1 MSGKDAK
8 KRDLV
13 LEIGAEEIP
22 SRFVPAMLET
32 LKSLADEDLKQLRI
46 PFKDTIVYATPRRL
60 ALFVREMSELQEDL
74 VATFRGPA
82 WSSAFDAIGNATRA
96 AVGFAGSKGVAVEDL
111 KETEVDGVRYVTAE
125 AREEGKP
132 TASLLPAFLPAL
144 IGKLVFP
151 KNMYWSDPSVRFAR
165 PIRWITALFGD
176 EVVPFVYGDVTS
188 GRMSSGHRFM
198 GKKHVEIPSAGEF
211 LNRLYDNAVILD
223 QNKRRQTLLAGIA
236 SLEHDI
242 DGVVELDPE
251 LVEENLYLV
260 ENPVP
265 FIGSF
270 DERFL
275 EIPQEVLTTSMKKNQ
290 KYFAVR
296 TREGRLKNA
305 FVGVAN
311 NRVVDMKVI
320 REGNERVLRSRLE
333 DAAFFWE
340 EDRKRPLAA
349 CVERLKNIVYQEKL
363 GTVHDKVMA
372 TQKLAL
378 WLCESLKMPEIS
390 NLVERAAFLSK
401 ADLVTHMVYEFPE
414 LQGVVGREYARRDG
428 EDPRVALALYEQYL
442 PRSSKDVRA
451 QGGGVRSGSAFA
463 GPPETPSF
471 SSSEGASDNMPTDNA
486 GAILGLAERLHIIVN
501 GYKAGLE
508 PTGAQDPYA
517 LRRAARC
524 VNEILWARKLDAD
537 VEAAVKTSALENSV
551 PDEMVGRILS
561 FIGQRLLIQ
570 LKEKGFEHEL
580 AKLALSVTGGRPL
593 QVLRLMEALSEVK
606 DEEWFAALATAAV
619 RVRNILQKAGEPD
632 AEAEPAIDAAL
643 MLKDAEKTLY
653 EAIGK
658 MEPIVATALRENDW
672 KGLTAS
678 LSELS
683 PAVTGFFKD
692 VMVMDPDER
701 VRANRLAILRRANGL
716 FEAAGNL
723 GTLKLEAKTQN

>member
-1 MSGKDAK
+1 
-8 KRDLV
+8 
-13 LEIGAEEIP
+13 
-22 SRFVPAMLET
+22 
-32 LKSLADEDLKQLRI
+32 
-46 PFKDTIVYATPRRL
+46 
-60 ALFVREMSELQEDL
+60 
-74 VATFRGPA
+74 
-82 WSSAFDAIGNATRA
+82 
-96 AVGFAGSKGVAVEDL
+96 
-111 KETEVDGVRYVTAE
+111 
-125 AREEGKP
+125 
-132 TASLLPAFLPAL
+132 
-144 IGKLVFP
+144 
-151 KNMYWSDPSVRFAR
+151 MYWSDLSVRFAR

-176 EVVPFVYGDVTS
+176 EVVPFSYGDVTS
-188 GRMSSGHRFM
+188 GRVSSGHRFM
-198 GKKHVEIPSAGEF
+198 GKKRVEIPSAGEF
-211 LNRLYDNAVILD
+211 MDRLYDNAVILD
-223 QNKRRQTLLAGIA
+223 QDKRRQTLLAGIA

-260 ENPVP
+260 ELPVP

-270 DERFL
+270 NERFL

-305 FVGVAN
+305 FVGIAN
-311 NRVVDMKVI
+311 NRVADMRVI

-340 EDRKRPLAA
+340 EDRKYSLAA
-349 CVERLKNIVYQEKL
+349 CVERLKSIVYQEKL

-390 NLVERAAFLSK
+390 KLVERAAFLAK

-414 LQGVVGREYARRDG
+414 LQGVMGREYALLGG

-442 PRSSKDVRA
+442 PRSSKDIKE
-451 QGGGVRSGSAFA
+451 G
-463 GPPETPSF
+463 
-471 SSSEGASDNMPTDNA
+471 GASPDGARTDNA
-486 GAILGLAERLHIIVN
+486 PTDDVGAILGLAERIHIIVS

-508 PTGAQDPYA
+508 PTGTQDPYA

-537 VEAAVKTSALENSV
+537 VGAAVKASAAENAVSDDTV
-551 PDEMVGRILS
+551 EKIFS
-561 FIGQRLLIQ
+561 FIEQRLLMQ

-580 AKLALSVTGGRPL
+580 AKLAISVTGSRPL
-593 QVLRLMEALSEVK
+593 QVLRLMEALNEVK
-606 DEEWFAALATAAV
+606 DEEWFSDLVTAAV
-619 RVRNILQKAGEPD
+619 RVRNILHKAGTSGEAG
-632 AEAEPAIDAAL
+632 AEFAVDVDVDPAL
-643 MLKDAEKTLY
+643 MVKDAEKTLY

-658 MEPIVATALRENDW
+658 MEPQVGAALRENDW

-678 LSELS
+678 LAELS

-692 VMVMDPDER
+692 VMVMDPDDR
-701 VRANRLAILRRANGL
+701 VRANRLAILRRVNAL
-716 FEAAGNL
+716 FKEAGNL
-723 GTLKLEAKTQN
+723 GTLKLEPKAQG